1 MKESNLKEIES
12 KAIWYLERYATSSQN
27 LRKYLKRKVV
37 NSHLNLGSEEIINEV
52 ISKLES
58 QKILNDQFFTES
70 KIRSLLSKG
79 WSTKKIALKL
89 KELGISNE
97 LIDENINNL
106 DGNEDEI
113 NLASAISLVKK
124 RSIGPYRKIEFTDKV
139 KTREFGILSRAG
151 FSYAI
156 SKRVLIDMDKNEI
169 EGYEL

>member
-27 LRKYLKRKVV
+27 LRKYLKRKVA
-37 NSHLNLGSEEIINEV
+37 NSHFNLGSEEIINEV

-70 KIRSLLSKG
+70 KIRSLLNKG
-79 WSTKKIALKL
+79 WSTKKIGLKL
-89 KELGISNE
+89 KELGVSDE

-106 DGNEDEI
+106 DGNEEEI
-113 NLASAISLVKK
+113 NLVSAITLVKK
-124 RSIGPYRKIEFTDKV
+124 RSIGPYRKVEFTDKV
-139 KTREFGILSRAG
+139 KNREFGIMSRAG

-156 SKRVLIDMDKNEI
+156 SKKVLIDMNKNEI
-169 EGYEL
+169 ESQEI

>member
-79 WSTKKIALKL
+79 WSTKKIELKL

-124 RSIGPYRKIEFTDKV
+124 RSIGPYRKIEFTDK
-139 KTREFGILSRAG
+139 GILFLFNS
-151 FSYAI
+151 
-156 SKRVLIDMDKNEI
+156 
-169 EGYEL
+169 